1 MIDGNRVGY
10 GKTTSAKEFFVDAGT
25 ANHWGLNYV
34 GDAVALPA

>member
-10 GKTTSAKEFFVDAGT
+10 GKTTASTEYYVDAGS
-25 ANHWGLNYV
+25 ANHWGQNWV